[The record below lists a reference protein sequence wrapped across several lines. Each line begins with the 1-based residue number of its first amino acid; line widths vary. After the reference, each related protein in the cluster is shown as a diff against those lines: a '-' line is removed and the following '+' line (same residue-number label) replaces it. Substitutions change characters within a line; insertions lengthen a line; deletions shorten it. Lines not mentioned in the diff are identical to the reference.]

1 MSIYNSIAEKA
12 ARELN
17 IDFSKEKFN
26 LNDLSKGI
34 HVEYEHGTEY
44 PRTNVTND
52 DPILTAKI
60 ALAHLYEP
68 HELGDTSPENTHYD
82 YYDGL
87 EIMESAPVGYW
98 RNTNAESYWLNKK
111 IGWYVVVAII
121 LISIFVFLTN
131 VSWLEPFNINKNM
144 ILSGIIILGSS
155 YLLYTWK

>member
-1 MSIYNSIAEKA
+1 MSIYNTIAEKA

-26 LNDLSKGI
+26 LNDLARGMQ
-34 HVEYEHGTEY
+34 VEYEHGAEY

-68 HELGDTSPENTHYD
+68 KETGPNTPENTQYD

-87 EIMESAPVGYW
+87 EIMESAKAGYW

-111 IGWYVVVAII
+111 IGWYVVIV
-121 LISIFVFLTN
+121 LLVISVYMLYT
-131 VSWLEPFNINKNM
+131 NINWSEPSVNKYM
-144 ILSGIIILGSS
+144 IMSSVIILGSS
-155 YLLYTWK
+155 YLLFTWK